1 MSTSKRLPCGLLAVA
16 CALPAACAQA
26 TASIERLAFE
36 VIGTRERGAAVSG
49 ELRIPDSDRN
59 RLPAVVIVNS
69 SPGFD
74 GRGASYA
81 AALNQAGIATL
92 EVDMFQGS
100 GLPSSPVQSLPHAF
114 QSLQYLARH
123 PRIDPARVGIM
134 GFSWGAQIA
143 LVASSAEL
151 ARQYGSGPLRFAAHL
166 PLYPQC
172 WVVRTARNGKDR
184 LLKSAIFK
192 EVTGA
197 PVHIL
202 AGDKDTYDDPDGC
215 RKFVAT
221 LPARARRHFAV
232 TVYPGATFAWDSR
245 FASASYEAGAYKG
258 KGGIVNVAPDA
269 EIARESQAFAASFFK
284 GHLVSH

>member
-1 MSTSKRLPCGLLAVA
+1 MSLGRLCGILTFA
-16 CALPAACAQA
+16 CALPAANAQA
-26 TASIERLAFE
+26 AVSIERLEFE
-36 VIGTRERGAAVSG
+36 VAGTHERRAAVVA
-49 ELRIPDSDRN
+49 EIRIPDSVRD

-74 GRGASYA
+74 GRGAFYA
-81 AALNQAGIATL
+81 EALNQAGIATL
-92 EVDMFQGS
+92 EVDMFQGR
-100 GLPSSPVQSLPHAF
+100 GMPASPVENLPHAF

-151 ARQYGSGPLRFAAHL
+151 ARRHGNGNLRFAAHL

-172 WVVRTARNGKDR
+172 WVIRTARNGKDG

-192 EVTGA
+192 EVMRA

-215 RKFVAT
+215 QNLVAS
-221 LPARARRHFAV
+221 LPAHARRHFSV
-232 TVYPGATFAWDSR
+232 TVYKGATFAWDSR

-258 KGGIVNVAPDA
+258 KGGIVNVIPDA
-269 EIARESQAFAASFFK
+269 AIARESQAFA
-284 GHLVSH
+284 VSHFKRYLAPD